1 MTWLT
6 EEAEGETEFERVLGL
21 RPDLLEAFRSFHAL
35 FWERGLVDPV
45 LLELCRLRV
54 ASLLECDSEL
64 GLRYRGAQQAGL
76 DEDKIGQL
84 ESWESSR
91 AFSSIERAVLA
102 YTDGFVL
109 DPHAISDAIV
119 AAVTDALG
127 EAGAVA
133 LTEALAIFDGFAR
146 FRIALEI
153 SNPGNG
159 RQVVDAPSL
168 GPDPREGGYVY

>member
-1 MTWLT
+1 MTWLPQQ
-6 EEAEGETEFERVLGL
+6 AEGATPFERVLGL
-21 RPDLLEAFRSFHAL
+21 RPDLLEAFRSFHAQ
-35 FWERGLVDPV
+35 FWEHGLVDPV

-54 ASLLECDSEL
+54 AHVLDCPAEL
-64 GLRYRGAQQAGL
+64 GIRHRGTREAGL
-76 DEDKIGQL
+76 DEGKLAQL
-84 ESWESSR
+84 ESWKSSD
-91 AFSSIERAVLA
+91 AFNRVERAVLA

-109 DPHAISDAIV
+109 DPHGISNEVV

-153 SNPGNG
+153 DGPDEAP
-159 RQVVDAPSL
+159 QIVAPPSL
-168 GPDPREGGYVY
+168 NPDPEAGGHVY